1 MGGGNLYAILFFG
14 ILMFVFYLC
23 GWSVLGTVFLF
34 LFLLA
39 GYDSLFPGIAAALGL
54 ARAIYVHVPDE
65 GMISGPLLIVAIILL
80 IVDCYA
86 RYLLKEEANNGKSPE
101 EKK

>member
-1 MGGGNLYAILFFG
+1 
-14 ILMFVFYLC
+14 
-23 GWSVLGTVFLF
+23 
-34 LFLLA
+34 
-39 GYDSLFPGIAAALGL
+39 
-54 ARAIYVHVPDE
+54 
-65 GMISGPLLIVAIILL
+65 MISGPLLIVAIILL